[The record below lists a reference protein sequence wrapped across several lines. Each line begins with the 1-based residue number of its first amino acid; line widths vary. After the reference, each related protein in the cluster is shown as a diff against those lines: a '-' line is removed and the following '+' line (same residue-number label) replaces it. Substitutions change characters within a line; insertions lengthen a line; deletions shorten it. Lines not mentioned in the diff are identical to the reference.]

1 MTRRLRLPLGLGSVF
16 LISAGLLCTIELW
29 ILSLPVYW
37 SEPRILAP
45 AVAVDLSLGLPI
57 LGYLFLVRTKRAGWV
72 ALIPLLLLGLGL
84 SQWWIPEAHLDLTGG
99 VEVVAVILEG
109 GLLFFLVAR
118 IGRIRKAYRREK
130 PRHPYPLD
138 ALRVAFARE
147 VGPRVGAAVFGEV
160 SVLWYAFTGWAR
172 RRTLPPD
179 ARAFFCHR
187 RNAYPAVLGAILMA
201 VLVETAI
208 LHLLLSLWIGRAA
221 WIVTAL
227 GIYSVL
233 WLVGDFQAARLNPS
247 LSADAGLHLRTGLR
261 WCVDLRWTDVSAIR
275 EDPPVEASVRMT
287 LFGKPDL
294 WLECHEPMV
303 VVGLFGME
311 RRVRFLGLGLDDP
324 QEFRRVVHSELFPGR
339 ISAPGPSKIE
349 SDRNGIRDP
358 LI

>member
-1 MTRRLRLPLGLGSVF
+1 MF
-16 LISAGLLCTIELW
+16 LVSAGMLCTASLW
-29 ILSLPVYW
+29 ILSLPAYW
-37 SEPRILAP
+37 AEPQVLAP
-45 AVAVDLSLGLPI
+45 AVAIDLSLGLPV
-57 LGYLFLVRTKRAGWV
+57 LGYLFLVRTERSSWV
-72 ALIPLLLLGLGL
+72 VLIPLLLSGLGL
-84 SQWWIPEAHLDLTGG
+84 SRWWIPKAHLDLTGG
-99 VEVVAVILEG
+99 IEIVVVILEG
-109 GLLFFLVAR
+109 CLLVFLVAR
-118 IGRIRKAYRREK
+118 IGRIRKTYRREK

-138 ALRVAFARE
+138 ALRLAFAQE
-147 VGPRVGAAVFGEV
+147 VGPRVGAAVFGEL

-172 RRTLPPD
+172 RRTPPPE
-179 ARAFFCHR
+179 ARVFPGHR
-187 RNAYPAVLGAILMA
+187 RNAYPAVLSAILMA

-261 WCVDLRWTDVSAIR
+261 WSADLRWTDIVRIQ
-275 EDPPVEASVRMT
+275 DGPPTEPSVRMA

-294 WLECHEPMV
+294 WLECREAMV

-324 QEFRRVVHSELFPGR
+324 EEFRRAALSELGR
-339 ISAPGPSKIE
+339 RMTGSNTGDPDQE
-349 SDRNGIRDP
+349 TNTIRTRRKF
-358 LI
+358 